1 MLDLLFL
8 FIIGELSSFLFRNT
22 AMVWA
27 NGNAR
32 IDGHDD
38 GTIDATGTTI
48 RAQTASILMRF
59 DQNLVEH

>member
-1 MLDLLFL
+1 
-8 FIIGELSSFLFRNT
+8 
-22 AMVWA
+22 MVWA

-32 IDGHDD
+32 IDCHDD

-59 DQNLVEH
+59 DQNLVEN